1 MIPRR
6 ANRLRRAVL
15 LANQKVCEAARAPE
29 ARATIQA
36 MMVAAYFSPNNQRA
50 YFVVVGDGRC
60 YRVRGDAMK
69 RVVREPRPDA
79 PRTLG
84 ARETID
90 VAVAADVPEVGDL
103 YLFGS
108 GVLTRVLTE
117 EEIHE
122 TISGASDL
130 EAVTTKLIARAHLNA
145 PSEAMTAILVR
156 VDAPAAN
163 G

>member
-1 MIPRR
+1 
-6 ANRLRRAVL
+6 
-15 LANQKVCEAARAPE
+15 
-29 ARATIQA
+29 
-36 MMVAAYFSPNNQRA
+36 
-50 YFVVVGDGRC
+50 
-60 YRVRGDAMK
+60 MK